1 MKRSISPR
9 IGILGANTFAPDGNA
24 QRRPD
29 AQPSNTVNKTIRSI
43 EEQMV
48 LGYEL
53 LAAFKQEAEVLRGEI
68 DVLMQDL
75 IEKVENVQD
84 DCSPEIY
91 KDYKELKANIATQKD
106 EKAALEKLLSKVS
119 LETAEQRERVEV
131 CSERILVMEE
141 QVGMMAH
148 NEKYKM
154 SVEGDELFNESMA
167 NANREPFAIDQIQEE
182 EPTKRELYKVLNPA
196 STTSS
201 LEPIDNDSKGNRE
214 SQTNLP

>member
-91 KDYKELKANIATQKD
+91 KDYKELKGNIAT
-106 EKAALEKLLSKVS
+106 
-119 LETAEQRERVEV
+119 
-131 CSERILVMEE
+131 
-141 QVGMMAH
+141 
-148 NEKYKM
+148 
-154 SVEGDELFNESMA
+154 
-167 NANREPFAIDQIQEE
+167 
-182 EPTKRELYKVLNPA
+182 
-196 STTSS
+196 
-201 LEPIDNDSKGNRE
+201 
-214 SQTNLP
+214 

>member
-1 MKRSISPR
+1 
-9 IGILGANTFAPDGNA
+9 
-24 QRRPD
+24 
-29 AQPSNTVNKTIRSI
+29 
-43 EEQMV
+43 MV

-91 KDYKELKANIATQKD
+91 KDYKELKSNIAAQKD
-106 EKAALEKLLSKVS
+106 EKAALEKLLGKVS
-119 LETAEQRERVEV
+119 LETAEQRERVEI

-148 NEKYKM
+148 NEKYKQ
-154 SVEGDELFNESMA
+154 SVEGDELYNESMV
-167 NANREPFAIDQIQEE
+167 NANREPFAIDQIEE
-182 EPTKRELYKVLNPA
+182 EPVQRDLYKVLNPA

-201 LEPIDNDSKGNRE
+201 LEPVDQDSQNNRD
-214 SQTNLP
+214 SQNLP